1 MEEVNEDGLIEDGVD
16 KDEVLDEEDDQGMD
30 GETGLEDGEGAGD
43 VLEED
48 LGQGEELENKE
59 DEIKD
64 ENPLDQGEEGC

>member
-16 KDEVLDEEDDQGMD
+16 DEVLDEEDQ
-30 GETGLEDGEGAGD
+30 EIGLVDGEGAGD

-48 LGQGEELENKE
+48 LGQGEEEENKEE

-64 ENPLDQGEEGC
+64 EDPLDQEGC